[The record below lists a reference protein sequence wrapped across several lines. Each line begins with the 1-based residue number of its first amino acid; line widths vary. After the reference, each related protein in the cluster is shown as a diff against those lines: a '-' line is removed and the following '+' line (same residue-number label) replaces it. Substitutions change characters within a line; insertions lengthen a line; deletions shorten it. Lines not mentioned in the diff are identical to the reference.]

1 MTDIIKVKVDNVEK
15 YPRAH
20 ANAVIGLDDKI
31 QSKINQNN
39 SYIMFV
45 ETQQEWEALPQT
57 EKAKYILRAV
67 TE

>member
-1 MTDIIKVKVDNVEK
+1 MTDIIKFKVDNVEK
-15 YPRAH
+15 YPRTH

-45 ETQQEWEALPQT
+45 GTQAQWDALPQT